1 MNGRTAVFLLLTA
14 TLLAIA
20 LSTGTAVYYLMAAMM
35 GMMALVGF
43 ASALTTLLTLKI
55 GIAAQKRRV
64 VRGETV
70 AVRLTLRRRTMLP
83 TGLIELE
90 VSAPD
95 DGRDMGRMVVDTV
108 PLKGRE
114 YRYAVRCAHRGLCE
128 VGISRLR
135 VTDVFGLFS
144 FSRRV
149 KDTLARVEVTPRVS
163 TVPAVVVQAGDE
175 NLRGRVRMT
184 EDLASPSGVRDW
196 EDGDSLKKVHW
207 KLTARRRAL
216 MVRTFE
222 ESARPDFLILMDC
235 APVNALQSHVRTI
248 EDVMCESAASA
259 ALAQMQAGYTV
270 RMPLNTSNPSEI
282 SGQTAGEITYF
293 LSALTWLAFDSP
305 YSFEQV
311 IALELRRMQRT
322 GALILIST
330 RLNASLA
337 ELALRVRQIGV
348 EVQYVWVAES
358 VNKDSEA
365 MKNRLELMGVPVR
378 RVNPWSDEPEK
389 ADARPLAEQTF
400 DLNNANVEVD

>member
-1 MNGRTAVFLLLTA
+1 MSGRTAVFLLMAA
-14 TLLAIA
+14 TLLIIA
-20 LSTGTAVYYLMAAMM
+20 LSTGTAVYYLLAAML
-35 GMMALVGF
+35 GMMALVAF
-43 ASALTTLLTLKI
+43 LSALVTILTLEV
-55 GIAAQKRRV
+55 GLAAQKRRA
-64 VRGETV
+64 VRGENVT
-70 AVRLTLRRRTMLP
+70 VRLSVRRRSLLP
-83 TGLIELE
+83 PGLVELE

-95 DGRDMGRMVVDTV
+95 EGRGGGRVIVVGA
-108 PLKGRE
+108 PIRGRE
-114 YRYAVRCAHRGLCE
+114 YRYTIKCAHRGVYE
-128 VGISRLR
+128 VGVVRLR
-135 VTDVFGLFS
+135 VTDIFGLFS